1 MSLVKLKVGRTW
13 WQGYQSRVG
22 TDTMGDRGLP
32 LPGGTWQTLKELKQW
47 IRVSKEKVRSTR
59 QEPETRVRGRVEV
72 SKSDERGEKRRGAR
86 EKKASLFVQRGWG
99 GRRGGKKAERS
110 GRKKQVSRK
119 ERRSEGAQEKQENST
134 INSTARAQI
143 DAALQ
148 KQRRWRWKRWKQRLK
163 LVHALLRAKRECV
176 SGCEVGVRNAS
187 EDLRIAVC
195 RRSCCG
201 GGRERE
207 RMERE
212 TQTETEAIELAQL
225 GPPAAL
231 YNLTRPPAAS
241 AQAPA
246 LASC

>member
-119 ERRSEGAQEKQENST
+119 ERRSAGKAGKQHHQQHRQGAD
-134 INSTARAQI
+134 R
-143 DAALQ
+143 
-148 KQRRWRWKRWKQRLK
+148 
-163 LVHALLRAKRECV
+163 
-176 SGCEVGVRNAS
+176 
-187 EDLRIAVC
+187 
-195 RRSCCG
+195 RRSP
-201 GGRERE
+201 
-207 RMERE
+207 E
-212 TQTETEAIELAQL
+212 TAAVEVETVETEAETGARFVESEKRVCEWLRGRCEERL
-225 GPPAAL
+225 
-231 YNLTRPPAAS
+231 
-241 AQAPA
+241 
-246 LASC
+246 